1 MLLLDT
7 QALVWHWT
15 ANTRLG
21 NRARQAID
29 QALQESE
36 LAVSSITF
44 WEAAMLRE
52 KGRLRF
58 PENIEYWRQ
67 ELLDSGLVEIPID
80 GVIAARAGALAG
92 LPGDPADRIIVA
104 TALAGHQLMTSDRRI
119 LRWNGNLSTLDARQ

>member
-1 MLLLDT
+1 
-7 QALVWHWT
+7 
-15 ANTRLG
+15 
-21 NRARQAID
+21 
-29 QALQESE
+29 
-36 LAVSSITF
+36 
-44 WEAAMLRE
+44 MLRE

-104 TALAGHQLMTSDRRI
+104 TTFLGHQLMTSDERI
-119 LRWNGNLSTLDARQ
+119 LRWEGNLRRLDARE